1 VLIATTYE
9 HHLVVVG
16 ADAAIPEI
24 REVLQSVTRDG
35 DAGSFFECSPEEGEA
50 ALLHRYVAGGAP
62 ARYSLIHAKETGGLV
77 TFDVALPRNYSK
89 WYAFLPDDLLDQLA
103 CTVSFRTF
111 YVPRFSL
118 GLCREGGC
126 GS

>member
-1 VLIATTYE
+1 MSIIWSWWA
-9 HHLVVVG
+9 

-24 REVLQSVTRDG
+24 REVLQSVTREG

-50 ALLHRYVAGGAP
+50 ALLHRFVAGGAP
-62 ARYSLIHAKETGGLV
+62 ARYSLIHGKETGGLV
-77 TFDVALPRNYSK
+77 TFDVALPRNYSQMVCVFTRGS
-89 WYAFLPDDLLDQLA
+89 ARSIGS
-103 CTVSFRTF
+103 TVSVRTF